1 MYTNK
6 ILVMQVIFEQSFIK
20 EHFQGRFCLSNST
33 SKDSSCVHINIVE
46 IDNLHIR
53 RLEEAQTE

>member
-1 MYTNK
+1 
-6 ILVMQVIFEQSFIK
+6 MQVIFEQSFIK